1 MGEIRRRHHLT
12 IQSRD
17 WYLRFW
23 NYGQND
29 WRAQVHTSL
38 ATFHILVPCHG
49 TALQLAFPHMCIF
62 HWKILKAHLFLKDF
76 QRLVCIWETFVCFF
90 FISQR
95 HPDSPQSKSG
105 LNSSCKEALV
115 PMLSYSSI
123 TIIFYA
129 IAHICFRKSFKN
141 FERTRR
147 MTCFEVV
154 PLLLYIS
161 AENWKLVWVI
171 VIDTYFT
178 FFFTLVSLFSKEA
191 NIEMSFADLVGNI

>member
-1 MGEIRRRHHLT
+1 MHL
-12 IQSRD
+12 S
-17 WYLRFW
+17 
-23 NYGQND
+23 
-29 WRAQVHTSL
+29 
-38 ATFHILVPCHG
+38 
-49 TALQLAFPHMCIF
+49 
-62 HWKILKAHLFLKDF
+62 LKDF
-76 QRLVCIWETFVCFF
+76 EGSFVFERFSKARVYLRDFRVFF

-154 PLLLYIS
+154 PLLLHIYFS
-161 AENWKLVWVI
+161 RKLKVG
-171 VIDTYFT
+171 
-178 FFFTLVSLFSKEA
+178 
-191 NIEMSFADLVGNI
+191 MSNSD